1 MNISML
7 SPTVKTLGAVTWM
20 TLGLLAAQPTLACTR
35 AVYHGD
41 NGLVITGRSMDWRD
55 PIDASLWIMP
65 RGLVHD
71 GGAGVNSV
79 HWTSRYGSVVT
90 SSFGFSTVDG
100 MNEKGLVANMLWLAG
115 TKYADPDTATRLLSV
130 SAWVQYFLD
139 NFASVEEAVSAM
151 QREPVTVVAANIPG
165 TDRFAT
171 LHLSISD
178 AQGDSAIFEYIGG
191 KLEIHHGRQYQVMT
205 NDPTYDEQLAIE
217 QYWEGIGGTTFLPG
231 ANRAADRFA
240 RAHFYINAIPK
251 TADPELADAQ
261 VLSVMNNVSVP
272 MGITTPGQPN
282 ISSTRWRTLANQT
295 SLRYYFDDVRTPNAF
310 WVDLK
315 EVDFRQG
322 APVQRLHLEAHEIY
336 AGNALKSFKPSK
348 PLKFL
353 TLDEARQAMPVQ

>member
-1 MNISML
+1 MNMPTL
-7 SPTVKTLGAVTWM
+7 KQTVKTLGAISWM
-20 TLGLLAAQPTLACTR
+20 TLGLLAAQPALACTR
-35 AVYHGD
+35 AVYHGE

-55 PIDASLWIMP
+55 PIDASLWVMP
-65 RGLVHD
+65 RGLAHD
-71 GGAGVNSV
+71 GGAGANSV
-79 HWTSRYGSVVT
+79 QWTSRFGSVVT

-217 QYWEGIGGTTFLPG
+217 KYWESIGGTTFLPG

-315 EVDFRQG
+315 EVDFKQG
-322 APVQRLHLEAHEIY
+322 APVQRLRLEAHEIY
-336 AGNALKSFKPSK
+336 AGNALKNFKPSK

-353 TLDEARQAMPVQ
+353 TLDEAQKAMPAP